1 MGDWSDRNSRPSSP
15 VQTDQ
20 LHFYAFCPVSEASY
34 LLLSPLPPLPSYTLI
49 FCAVAVGPTSSCGV
63 WSESFTTILSLNPCL
78 AGSYG
83 LTRDPTM
90 ASHGNM
96 RSPWCW
102 SFGETLISLVVGTWV
117 AGSDL
122 AFIPPP
128 PFMASIV
135 SASPLAVLSPCV
147 HKHDGKAWNRTH
159 GIWSMSYW
167 INASKHLAPE
177 FLPCEERNPLL
188 SKLLHLGFRSVQFSS
203 VAQSCPT
210 LGDPMNRSMPG
221 LPVHHQLPEFTQ
233 THVHRVSDAI

>member
-1 MGDWSDRNSRPSSP
+1 MLFALFQKLAIYCSVLFPHFLPTPWFS
-15 VQTDQ
+15 VQWQWAQ
-20 LHFYAFCPVSEASY
+20 LQ
-34 LLLSPLPPLPSYTLI
+34 
-49 FCAVAVGPTSSCGV
+49 AVGSDQSHSRQSCPSVPG
-63 WSESFTTILSLNPCL
+63 L

-83 LTRDPTM
+83 LTCDPTM

-102 SFGETLISLVVGTWV
+102 SFGETLVSLVVGTCV

-147 HKHDGKAWNRTH
+147 HKHDGNAWNRTH

-203 VAQSCPT
+203 VARSCPT
-210 LGDPMNRSMPG
+210 LCDPMNRSMPG